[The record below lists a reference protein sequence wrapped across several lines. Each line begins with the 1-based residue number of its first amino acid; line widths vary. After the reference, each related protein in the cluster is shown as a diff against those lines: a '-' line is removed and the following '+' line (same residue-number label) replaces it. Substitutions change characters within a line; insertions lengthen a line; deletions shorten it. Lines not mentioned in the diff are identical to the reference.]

1 MSDTP
6 KRTIHFEAIQ
16 SYAKKFGIGRPGE
29 GDFGYLR
36 EVPEDAAYEDHVI
49 GEGGQVIE
57 SMGPLVA
64 GTSIN
69 DSWAVRELRR
79 HSEGV
84 HIKLGHIEGHE
95 MVCVLQDPAV
105 DAPEGCLTAADF
117 PLWHFG
123 DAASIPDGRTA
134 FDGLK
139 ALLDEKPDGRD
150 DWFPEVT
157 EKPATGE
164 PILTHRLPDSE
175 VVQRRP
181 DGKVYLRVTDSCQER
196 CLFCFFYDTDEIDNL
211 IRNHD
216 LSEVVQKLD
225 PSQTTQVVLTGG
237 EPTLNPDLV
246 SYVKVL
252 HDRGFKDIIMQSNAI
267 RLAKGDLLE
276 QLEPYKDVL
285 GIGFSVHAASE
296 ETNDVV
302 TTVAKDFF
310 APKLV
315 ALKKASD
322 MGFRIKCVFVMN
334 KHNLCELTDFINL
347 IDEHCKGSRPLI
359 QFTFPSVHG
368 RQALFMDS
376 YPRLTD
382 AGPALIPALKRARE
396 VEVPVSFCHTCQV
409 PPCIIPD
416 QTEHLE
422 CMWFETPPQDWWDM
436 DHGYGEACDSCVLRP
451 RCPGVWQG
459 YLEHFG
465 TDELEPLRPE
475 DTVLTG
481 FPERD

>member
-1 MSDTP
+1 MTDTT
-6 KRTIHFEAIQ
+6 KRTIHFDAIQ
-16 SYAKKFGIGRPGE
+16 RYAKNFGVGRPGE

-36 EVPEDAAYEDHVI
+36 DVPEDAQYEDHVI

-57 SMGPLVA
+57 TLGPLRA
-64 GTSIN
+64 GLEIN
-69 DSWAVRELRR
+69 ESWSVSELRR
-79 HSEGV
+79 HASALHV
-84 HIKLGHIEGHE
+84 KLSHQAGHG
-95 MVCVLQDPAV
+95 MTCVLQSPDV
-105 DAPEGCLTAADF
+105 EAPEGCLTAAGF

-123 DAASIPDGRTA
+123 DAESIPDGRDA
-134 FDGLK
+134 FEGLRT
-139 ALLDEKPDGRD
+139 LLDEGAEDRD
-150 DWFPEVT
+150 TWFPEVV

-196 CLFCFFYDTDEIDNL
+196 CLFCFFYDTDAIDNL

-216 LSEVVQKLD
+216 LSDVVQQLEPEK
-225 PSQTTQVVLTGG
+225 TTQVVLTGG

-252 HDRGFKDIIMQSNAI
+252 HERGFKDIIMQTNAI
-267 RLAKGDLLE
+267 RLAEGDLLE

-285 GIGFSVHAASE
+285 GIGFSVHAASA

-302 TTVAKDFF
+302 TTVARDLF

-315 ALKKASD
+315 ALKKASE
-322 MGFRIKCVFVMN
+322 MGFRIKCVYVMN
-334 KHNLCELTDFINL
+334 KHNLPELTDFINL
-347 IDEHCKGSRPLI
+347 VHEHCPGSRPLV
-359 QFTFPSVHG
+359 QFSFPSVHG
-368 RQALFMDS
+368 RQALFVDS
-376 YPRLTD
+376 YPRLTQ
-382 AGPALIPALKRARE
+382 AGPALIPALTRAKE

-422 CMWFETPPQDWWDM
+422 CMWFDTPPQDWWDM
-436 DHGYGEACDSCVLRP
+436 DHGYGPDCDSCVLRP

-459 YLEHFG
+459 YLDHFG
-465 TDELEPLRPE
+465 ADELRPLLPE
-475 DTVLTG
+475 DTQLSG
-481 FPERD
+481 FPESD